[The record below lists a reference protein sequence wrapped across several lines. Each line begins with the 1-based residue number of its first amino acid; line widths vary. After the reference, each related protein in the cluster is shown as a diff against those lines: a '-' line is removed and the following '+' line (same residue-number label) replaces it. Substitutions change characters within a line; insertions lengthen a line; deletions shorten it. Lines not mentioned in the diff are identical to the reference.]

1 MALARRCVWE
11 LIVLV
16 ICAVPC
22 AVTEDGWQGG
32 DAGRAPGTALSFLQ
46 GAR

>member
-1 MALARRCVWE
+1 MTLARRCVWE
-11 LIVLV
+11 LIVPV
-16 ICAVPC
+16 IRAAPC
-22 AVTEDGWQGG
+22 AVTEGGWQGG